1 MNATQRRLEGKVAL
15 IVGAGQTPGP
25 KMGNGRATA
34 LLFAREGAQVL
45 AADQNIAS
53 AEETVALIQSEGGSA
68 AAVETDV
75 TDESSIQ
82 RAVHDCTQRWNRLDI
97 LHNNVGISVAGG
109 DAPVTEITVE
119 AFDRIMAVNLR
130 SVVLAC
136 KHALPIMRDQGSGVI
151 LTISSIAALV
161 ILYSSAQAGSIRI
174 GTEGAYPPW
183 NAKDESGKLIGFEV
197 ELAGWLCIYMKA
209 DCTLVEQDWD
219 GMIPGLIMRKYDAI
233 MAGMSITDERMKTI
247 NFSQGYADEV
257 ASLAVMKGSSL
268 EGMDTP
274 KAINLSTGGGA
285 AKKALKTL
293 TAALAGKTIGV
304 QTATIH
310 QNFLE
315 SGDVGNVK
323 VRTYKTQD
331 EVNLDLAAG
340 RIDAALAAAVAFTD
354 YAEKSGKP
362 VVLVGPTFSGGAFGN
377 GVGVGIRKADT
388 QLLEDFNKAI
398 DSARKSGKISEL
410 AIRWFGFDASM

>member
-1 MNATQRRLEGKVAL
+1 MKNIFK
-15 IVGAGQTPGP
+15 
-25 KMGNGRATA
+25 
-34 LLFAREGAQVL
+34 LFL
-45 AADQNIAS
+45 
-53 AEETVALIQSEGGSA
+53 
-68 AAVETDV
+68 
-75 TDESSIQ
+75 
-82 RAVHDCTQRWNRLDI
+82 
-97 LHNNVGISVAGG
+97 
-109 DAPVTEITVE
+109 
-119 AFDRIMAVNLR
+119 
-130 SVVLAC
+130 
-136 KHALPIMRDQGSGVI
+136 
-151 LTISSIAALV
+151 SSIAALM
-161 ILYSSAQAGSIRI
+161 IFFSSAQADSIRI

-197 ELAGWLCIYMKA
+197 ELAKWLCIYMKA
-209 DCTLVEQDWD
+209 DCTMVEQDWD

-274 KAINLSTGGGA
+274 KAINLSLGGSDV
-285 AKKALKTL
+285 KKALKTL

-315 SGDVGNVK
+315 SGDVGTVK

-354 YAEKSGKP
+354 YAEKSGKA
-362 VVLVGPTFSGGAFGN
+362 VVLTGPTFSGGAFGN
-377 GVGVGIRKADT
+377 GVGVGIRKDDT
-388 QLLEDFNKAI
+388 DLLKRFNKAI
-398 DSARKSGKISEL
+398 NTARKNGKISEI
-410 AIRWFGFDASM
+410 AIKWFGFDASM

>member
-1 MNATQRRLEGKVAL
+1 MNIFKKTIFSV
-15 IVGAGQTPGP
+15 
-25 KMGNGRATA
+25 
-34 LLFAREGAQVL
+34 LLSL
-45 AADQNIAS
+45 
-53 AEETVALIQSEGGSA
+53 
-68 AAVETDV
+68 
-75 TDESSIQ
+75 
-82 RAVHDCTQRWNRLDI
+82 
-97 LHNNVGISVAGG
+97 
-109 DAPVTEITVE
+109 
-119 AFDRIMAVNLR
+119 
-130 SVVLAC
+130 
-136 KHALPIMRDQGSGVI
+136 
-151 LTISSIAALV
+151 LV
-161 ILYSSAQAGSIRI
+161 IGNVNADKIRI

-183 NAKDESGKLIGFEV
+183 NSKDESGKLIGFEV
-197 ELAGWLCIYMKA
+197 ELAYTLCRYIGQQ
-209 DCTLVEQDWD
+209 CTIVEQDWD

-257 ASLAVMKGSSL
+257 ASLAVMKGSPL

-274 KAINLSTGGGA
+274 KAINLSTGGGDV
-285 AKKALKTL
+285 KKALKTL

-323 VRTYKTQD
+323 IRTYKTQD

-354 YAEKSGKP
+354 YAEKSGKA

-377 GVGVGIRKADT
+377 GVGVGIRKDDT
-388 QLLEDFNKAI
+388 DLLKRFNKAI
-398 DSARKSGKISEL
+398 DTARKNGKISEL
-410 AIRWFGFDASM
+410 AIKWFGFDASM